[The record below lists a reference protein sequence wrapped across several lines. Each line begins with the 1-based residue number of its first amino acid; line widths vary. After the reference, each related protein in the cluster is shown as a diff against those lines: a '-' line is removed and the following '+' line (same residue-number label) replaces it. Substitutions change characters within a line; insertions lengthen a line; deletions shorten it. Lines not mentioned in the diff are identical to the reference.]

1 MIVLTVF
8 SLVLIIIASYFQ
20 YDSQSEEYNLRRLLR
35 KETQVKNHLSYL
47 RDKDAS
53 LYLNDKDKQHS
64 QQEFSSIATIHKVE
78 YALFSLEG
86 AAIFYSYLNPKKERD
101 TLKIDQAIIERLLSA
116 DQLRI
121 AEQLLSEKGKFQ
133 SSYSVL
139 QDNEGSPYAILY
151 FPYFEDISF
160 STTEL
165 NLFLNR
171 VYQVSFLMLVITLSF
186 AFLLAGFITRPIE
199 TLRKKIEKTR
209 LFKGNERIYLNYAS
223 TEINSLVKTY
233 NQMLD
238 ALEESAEKLA
248 KSEREH
254 AWQEMA
260 KQVAHEIKNPLT
272 PMRLTIQSFQQRFD
286 PSAEDSFDRLNDFSK
301 ILIEQVDTMSN
312 VASAFSDFATLP
324 EPNFVTENMVEITR
338 LATEIFDTNK
348 IKLNLPSEKVY
359 WSIDRTQWI
368 RVMTNL
374 IKNALQAIP
383 EDVEPKIN
391 VTLIHHPDYLLF
403 TIADNG
409 SGIAAT
415 DFEKIFE
422 PKFTTKT
429 GGMGLGLAIV
439 KNIIHSLNGTIRFDS
454 APKEGTTFYIE
465 LTKRN
470 YDI

>member
-8 SLVLIIIASYFQ
+8 SLILIIVASYFQ
-20 YDSQSEEYNLRRLLR
+20 YDAQSEDYNLRRLLR
-35 KETQVKNHLSYL
+35 KETQVKNHLNYL

-53 LYLNDKDKQHS
+53 LYLLNNNQQS
-64 QQEFSSIATIHKVE
+64 TLQEFSSIATIHKVE
-78 YALFSLEG
+78 YALFNLNGKSL
-86 AAIFYSYLNPKKERD
+86 FYSYLDPNKTND
-101 TLKIDQAIIERLLSA
+101 RLDL
-116 DQLRI
+116 DDELFQRLRTTNLGRIGQQLP
-121 AEQLLSEKGKFQ
+121 SEKGKFQ
-133 SSYSVL
+133 SSYSIL
-139 QDNEGSPYAILY
+139 TDYSGKAYAILY

-165 NLFLNR
+165 NLFLTR

-199 TLRKKIEKTR
+199 TLRKQIEKTG
-209 LFKGNERIYLNYAS
+209 LLKGNERIYLNYAS

-286 PSAEDSFDRLNDFSK
+286 PGAADSFDRLNDFSK
-301 ILIEQVDTMSN
+301 ILIEQIDTMSN

-324 EPNFVTENMVEITR
+324 DPNFVEEDMVEITR

-348 IKLNLPSEKVY
+348 ITLDLPSEPIY

-374 IKNALQAIP
+374 VKNALQAIP
-383 EDVEPKIN
+383 EEVDPEIT
-391 VTLIHHPDYLLF
+391 VTLTPEVEQLFF
-403 TIADNG
+403 TIKDNG
-409 SGIAAT
+409 SGIAVA
-415 DFEKIFE
+415 DFDKVFE

-439 KNIIHSLNGTIRFDS
+439 RNIIHSLNGEIRFDS
-454 APKEGTTFYIE
+454 SQEKGTTFHIE
-465 LTKRN
+465 LTKIN
-470 YDI
+470 HDI

>member
-8 SLVLIIIASYFQ
+8 SLVLIIVASYFQ
-20 YDSQSEEYNLRRLLR
+20 YDSQSEDYNLKRLLR
-35 KETQVKNHLSYL
+35 KETQVKNHLNYL
-47 RDKDAS
+47 RDKDIT
-53 LYLNDKDKQHS
+53 LYLTNSNPSIKF
-64 QQEFSSIATIHKVE
+64 QEFSSIATIHKVE
-78 YALFSLEG
+78 YALFNLNG
-86 AAIFYSYLNPKKERD
+86 KPLFYSYLDPNKTNDRSALED
-101 TLKIDQAIIERLLSA
+101 ELLHRLLNNNQQRIGQ
-116 DQLRI
+116 QLP
-121 AEQLLSEKGKFQ
+121 SEKGKFQ

-139 QDNEGSPYAILY
+139 IDHSGGAYAILY

-165 NLFLNR
+165 NLFLTR

-186 AFLLAGFITRPIE
+186 AFLLAGFVTRPIE
-199 TLRKKIEKTR
+199 TLRKQIEKTG
-209 LFKGNERIYLNYAS
+209 LLKGNERIYLNYAS
-223 TEINSLVKTY
+223 TEINSLVNTY

-238 ALEESAEKLA
+238 ALEDSAEKLA

-286 PSAEDSFDRLNDFSK
+286 PNAADSFYRLNDFSK
-301 ILIEQVDTMSN
+301 ILIEQIDTMSN

-324 EPNFVTENMVEITR
+324 EPNFVEEDMVEITR

-348 IKLNLPSEKVY
+348 IKLALPRTPIY

-383 EDVEPKIN
+383 EGVEPEIT
-391 VTLIHHPDYLLF
+391 VTLTPDAEQLLF
-403 TIADNG
+403 TIEDNG
-409 SGIAAT
+409 SGIAVA
-415 DFEKIFE
+415 DFDKVFE

-439 KNIIHSLNGTIRFDS
+439 RNIIHSLNGEIKFDS
-454 APKEGTTFYIE
+454 SQEKGTTFHIE

-470 YDI
+470 HAI

>member
-86 AAIFYSYLNPKKERD
+86 AAIFYSYLDPKKERD

-116 DQLRI
+116 EQLRI

-338 LATEIFDTNK
+338 LAIEIFDTNK

-383 EDVEPKIN
+383 EDVEPEIN
-391 VTLIHHPDYLLF
+391 VTLIHHPDHLLF